1 MAANSGLGAIIW
13 TTPLDE
19 QRIDAVHS
27 QVSAPPNLGKL
38 AYSPISRSA
47 LRRPPALNRLKAGRA
62 YGRAGGREQRGG
74 ERAEPR
80 ANNLAGMAGEQ
91 QDKPSA
97 RATTRDWLVPLA
109 PGPVRALVRP
119 PGSKSM
125 TNRALILAALSDGP
139 TLINGPLVARDTQLM
154 AEALRALGCRVDESD
169 GAWRVEPAAGGRFKP
184 PSHRVIE
191 IDVGNAGTVLRFVP
205 PVAALTASDVRFA
218 GDRRMSQRPVGP
230 LLAAL
235 RELGALIS
243 DNGSGAVPFVV
254 HGRGAAAGGS
264 VTLDASSSSQ
274 LVSGLLLAA
283 ARFDAGAEI
292 RHCGP
297 PVPSTPHIDMTVKML
312 ASAGVHVTAAP
323 AREGGRAAAP
333 GERGGTGHG
342 RSAGRIWT
350 VPAGMIKAD
359 RIDIEPDLSS
369 AMPFLAGA
377 LATAGEVTIAG
388 WPADSLQPAAR
399 IIELLTSMGADV
411 RTGADGLRVTG
422 GGQISGVNADLS
434 EVGELTPV
442 LTALATLASSPSQ
455 FTGVGH
461 LRRHESDRLAAL
473 AGEIG
478 KLGGDVT
485 ETADGLRIRPA
496 RLHAGRA
503 FDSHD
508 DHRLVM
514 AAAVLGL
521 VTGGVRVRN
530 AATVGKTFPEFSQ
543 VWAQTFAPA

>member
-1 MAANSGLGAIIW
+1 
-13 TTPLDE
+13 
-19 QRIDAVHS
+19 
-27 QVSAPPNLGKL
+27 
-38 AYSPISRSA
+38 
-47 LRRPPALNRLKAGRA
+47 
-62 YGRAGGREQRGG
+62 
-74 ERAEPR
+74 
-80 ANNLAGMAGEQ
+80 MAGEQ
-91 QDKPSA
+91 QDKPSGP
-97 RATTRDWLVPLA
+97 ATTLDWLVPRA
-109 PGPVRALVRP
+109 PRPVRALVRP

-125 TNRALILAALSDGP
+125 TNRALVLAALADSP
-139 TLINGPLVARDTQLM
+139 TLISGPLLARDTQLM
-154 AEALRALGCRVDESD
+154 ARALRALGCRIDESD
-169 GAWRVEPAAGGRFKP
+169 EAWRVEPAARALATAAT
-184 PSHRVIE
+184 RRAIE

-205 PVAALTASDVRFA
+205 PVAALTASDVRFT

-243 DNGSGAVPFVV
+243 DDGSGAVPFVV
-254 HGRGAAAGGS
+254 HGRAAVPGGS

-297 PVPSTPHIDMTVKML
+297 RVPSAPHIDMTVKML
-312 ASAGVHVTAAP
+312 ALAGVHVTATPADEGSPAP
-323 AREGGRAAAP
+323 AP
-333 GERGGTGHG
+333 GDRDQTSHG
-342 RSAGRIWT
+342 RSVVQKWT
-350 VPAGMIKAD
+350 VPAGKIKAD

-377 LATAGEVTIAG
+377 LATGGEVTIAG
-388 WPADSLQPAAR
+388 WPADGLQPAAR

-411 RTGADGLRVTG
+411 QATAAGLRVTG
-422 GGQISGVNADLS
+422 GGQISGIDADLS

-442 LTALATLASSPSQ
+442 LTALATLASSPSR
-455 FTGVGH
+455 FTGIGH

-485 ETADGLRIRPA
+485 ETADGLRIGPA
-496 RLHAGRA
+496 KLRADGAA

-521 VTGGVRVRN
+521 VTGGLRVRN
-530 AATVGKTFPEFSQ
+530 AATVGKTFPEFSR
-543 VWAQTFAPA
+543 VWAQTFAPT